1 MNFSDFHSVEAYL
14 NSLINYEQT
23 FPLGGARDQLKL
35 EPSLLAAVRLD
46 LPLSL
51 PRAVHVAGTKGKG
64 STVAFLEALLAG
76 EARVLSFTSPHVVH
90 IKERVRC
97 NGEALADELWRQGMA
112 CIADELRREP
122 PIQLTYFETVFVF
135 YLWAAR
141 ELSTEAH
148 VVEVGLG
155 GRWDA
160 TNILQDTLAVITTV
174 DFDHTEILGETLT
187 LIAFDKAGIIKPG
200 GPLVIG
206 RQAEE
211 ALRAIRSAAQER
223 QAAPVMEFGADFGW
237 KAEDGEHFR
246 YEDSAF
252 HADHL
257 TLSAL
262 GRHQR
267 DNAATAIRAARHLF
281 PHLTA
286 KDVRARMASCVIPGR
301 QQILAGRPDVLVDV
315 AHNPIS
321 FRALAE
327 TLKERFAGRRI
338 LTVVGM
344 MKDKDARASLQAIR
358 PFVHDVLTV
367 DVNSPRTR
375 PAQEICDEAE
385 ALGMNARCVATR
397 EEAFAALHTAADHDL
412 GLVAGSF
419 YLVGDYLLWRRRAG
433 IA

>member
-1 MNFSDFHSVEAYL
+1 VNFSDFHSVETYL

-23 FPLGGARDQLKL
+23 FPLGGARERLKL
-35 EPSLLAAVRLD
+35 EPSLQAAARLD
-46 LPLSL
+46 LSL
-51 PRAVHVAGTKGKG
+51 QLPHTIHVAGTKGKG

-76 EARVLSFTSPHVVH
+76 QARVLSFTSPHIVH
-90 IKERVRC
+90 VKERVRC
-97 NGEALADELWRQGMA
+97 NGGVLSDELWQKGMT
-112 CIADELRREP
+112 CISDELSREP
-122 PIQLTYFETVFVF
+122 PLQLTYFETVFVF

-174 DFDHTEILGETLT
+174 DFDHTEILGTTLEA
-187 LIAFDKAGIIKPG
+187 IAGDKAGIIKPRR
-200 GPLVIG
+200 PLVIG

-211 ALRAIRSAAQER
+211 ALRTILRAADEQHT
-223 QAAPVMEFGADFGW
+223 APVMVFGADFGW
-237 KAEDGEHFR
+237 TDEGTEHFR
-246 YEDSAF
+246 YEDSTLRAEG
-252 HADHL
+252 L

-267 DNAATAIRAARHLF
+267 DNAATAVCAARHLF
-281 PHLTA
+281 AKLTA
-286 KDVRARMASCVIPGR
+286 DEIRARLASCVIPGR
-301 QQILAGRPDVLVDV
+301 QQLLAGRPDVLLDV

-321 FRALAE
+321 FRALSE
-327 TLKERFAGRRI
+327 TLGERFAGRRI
-338 LTVVGM
+338 LAVVGM

-358 PFVHDVLTV
+358 PFVSELIAVEL
-367 DVNSPRTR
+367 NNPRTR
-375 PAQEICDEAE
+375 PSQEICDEAK
-385 ALGMNARCVATR
+385 ALDMNARCAFSR
-397 EEAFAALHTAADHDL
+397 DEAFAALHAAGDHDL

-419 YLVGDYLLWRRRAG
+419 YLVGDYLTWRQRAG

>member
-35 EPSLLAAVRLD
+35 EPSLLAAARLD
-46 LPLSL
+46 LPLRL
-51 PRAVHVAGTKGKG
+51 PRTVHVAGTKGKG

-97 NGEALADELWRQGMA
+97 NGEALPDELWQQGVA
-112 CIADELRREP
+112 CIADELSREP
-122 PIQLTYFETVFVF
+122 PLKLTYFETVFVF

-141 ELSTEAH
+141 ELCSDAH
-148 VVEVGLG
+148 VVKVGLG

-174 DFDHTEILGETLT
+174 DFDHTEILGATLSA
-187 LIAFDKAGIIKPG
+187 IAADKAGIIKPRQ
-200 GPLVIG
+200 PLVIG

-211 ALRAIRSAAQER
+211 ALRAIRNAAQER
-223 QAAPVMEFGADFGW
+223 QAAPVMEFGTDFGW
-237 KAEDGEHFR
+237 TEEDSEHFR
-246 YEDSAF
+246 YEDPAF

-257 TLSAL
+257 TLAAL

-286 KDVRARMASCVIPGR
+286 EEIRVRLAWCIIPGR

-327 TLKERFAGRRI
+327 TLKERFAERRI
-338 LTVVGM
+338 LAVVGM

-367 DVNSPRTR
+367 DVSSPRTR
-375 PAQEICDEAE
+375 PAQEMCDEAK
-385 ALGMNARCVATR
+385 ALGMNARCESVR
-397 EEAFAALHTAADHDL
+397 EAAFAALHAAGDHDL